1 MVMDAARLWWAV
13 PHELFGRVALARLLQ
28 EDLIED
34 EEACLSPVLQAR
46 LSEARQWEML
56 HQLFIDQ
63 DAEPQDTIIAWIAQD
78 VTDPQRQA
86 LPRRTAPTP
95 LNRDAISV
103 QICYILEKGE
113 STPVERRCIL
123 GRVIQPTIPDNTRER
138 VRCRNVYSLLT
149 RSSP

>member
-86 LPRRTAPTP
+86 L
-95 LNRDAISV
+95 
-103 QICYILEKGE
+103 YH
-113 STPVERRCIL
+113 
-123 GRVIQPTIPDNTRER
+123 
-138 VRCRNVYSLLT
+138 
-149 RSSP
+149 